1 MRRIKAE
8 VLRKKAKKY
17 LKNEIKTTTIIITTT
32 RTTTTTTTT
41 LTLSVL
47 RKNVP

>member
-32 RTTTTTTTT
+32 RTTTT